1 MKVKCFSYEEIG
13 RDAMRKTLEEISSL
27 PVKEFSDFVTA
38 IWPQHGLNDLE
49 TVSDMKD
56 LYKKIIKF
64 AAYKYDNSSDN
75 MDIDFAVD
83 TRMVKFG
90 SISPNI
96 SLLLFYSKDPKN
108 TKYIGGAGF
117 ILRITDNIC
126 DDLKNRLL
134 SDKNL
139 VSTGFSF

>member
-1 MKVKCFSYEEIG
+1 MKGKCFSYEENG
-13 RDAMRKTLEEISSL
+13 RDAMRKILEELSTL
-27 PVKEFSDFVTA
+27 PVKDFSDFVTA

-64 AAYKYDNSSDN
+64 AADRYDNSSDN
-75 MDIDFAVD
+75 MDIDFALG

-96 SLLLFYSKDPKN
+96 RLLLFYSKDPEN

-117 ILRITDNIC
+117 ILRITGNIC

-139 VSTGFSF
+139 EPTGFSF